1 MMKKILAAILLVPAI
16 SIADTSVSN
25 STSKDVTFVKA
36 HYQSDSNSVRFD
48 NNPIQR
54 NMNRHT
60 RQSGTSQDEFNSPLS
75 YSQSYEYQQP
85 MLN

>member
-36 HYQSDSNSVRFD
+36 HNQGDSNSVRFD

-60 RQSGTSQDEFNSPLS
+60 SQSGAGSEEMSSPLS
-75 YSQSYEYQQP
+75 YSQSYDYQHP

>member
-1 MMKKILAAILLVPAI
+1 MKKILAVILLVPAI
-16 SIADTSVSN
+16 SNADTSVSN
-25 STSKDVTFVKA
+25 SISKDVTFVKA
-36 HYQSDSNSVRFD
+36 HNQGDSNSVRFD

-60 RQSGTSQDEFNSPLS
+60 RQSGASSEEISSPLS
-75 YSQSYEYQQP
+75 YSQSHDNQQP

>member
-1 MMKKILAAILLVPAI
+1 MKKLLAAILLVVPAI

-25 STSKDVTFVKA
+25 SISKDVTFVKA
-36 HYQSDSNSVRFD
+36 HYQSDSKSVRFD

-60 RQSGTSQDEFNSPLS
+60 RQSVTSRDEFSSYSS
-75 YSQSYEYQQP
+75 YSQPYDYQQP
-85 MLN
+85 KLN